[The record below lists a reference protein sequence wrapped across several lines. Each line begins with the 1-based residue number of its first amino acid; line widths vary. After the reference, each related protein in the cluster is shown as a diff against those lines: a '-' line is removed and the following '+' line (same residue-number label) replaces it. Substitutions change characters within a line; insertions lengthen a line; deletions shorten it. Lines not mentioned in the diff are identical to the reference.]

1 MKLEFAIQTA
11 FEGLK
16 MEYKSNEESEWHK
29 SIGDLRPCIAGL
41 KPKPQESFFGLSLIK
56 GSSLYSKRGIMV
68 YACYFNPSSRGDEYI
83 AAYLFVPSRLFFSL
97 PDEIIYSKLYTLL
110 SVIKNDP
117 NEDAYSILKKSHFD
131 QEYEDKGGLDFMMLS
146 YKWVVGAGYAVHYY
160 STDQDLKDLLNPR
173 FLFQRGYMK
182 YRSVVFAQKQALKD
196 ERTIK
201 TFPQEKLRKLTFV
214 TFHNPNGYLVS
225 FEGRDG
231 DFCTNL
237 STFKFVGEE
246 VTIVCRRDGFM
257 DQTKKERIT
266 ENGVIDLRNL
276 QWCMQVEKERF
287 RVTDKEGDGLKYEF
301 SVIGKKDGILS
312 EEEAKDVTIEFR
324 AKNYQ
329 TMRIHANLITQRFIH
344 VAMPH
349 EMVERTYEV
358 KTETGETVE
367 FEILEKKGSEETSP
381 LAGYRVK
388 REDSKQNYIL
398 VKKKSLLPLALAF
411 LAGIL
416 VGAGIFL
423 LCNARNPLPET
434 QDYNPTDIDSTFTQ
448 PSDTAR
454 IDTMYN

>member
-1 MKLEFAIQTA
+1 MKLEFAIQTL
-11 FEGLK
+11 FEGLRT
-16 MEYKSNEESEWHK
+16 EYKSNEKSAWHK
-29 SIGDLRPCIAGL
+29 SIIDLRPCITEL
-41 KPKPQESFFGLSLIK
+41 KPKPQESFFGLRLVEE
-56 GSSLYSKRGIMV
+56 GIMV
-68 YACYFNPSSRGDEYI
+68 YACYFNPSGRGEEFI
-83 AAYLFVPSRLFFSL
+83 AAYLYVPLCLVFSL
-97 PDEIIYSKLYTLL
+97 PDDIIYNKLNTLLDIIKKAPNEEAYSKL
-110 SVIKNDP
+110 KNTSFSQDHKEGLGFTMGMSAKA
-117 NEDAYSILKKSHFD
+117 EDGK
-131 QEYEDKGGLDFMMLS
+131 
-146 YKWVVGAGYAVHYY
+146 AGYVVRYY
-160 STDQDLKDLLNPR
+160 HTEQELKEILNPR
-173 FLFQRGYMK
+173 CLYQKGYEE
-182 YRSVVFAQKQALKD
+182 YRSVVFAQKEILKG

-201 TFPQEKLRKLTFV
+201 AFPQEKLRKLTIV
-214 TFHNPNGYLVS
+214 TLENPKEYLVS
-225 FEGRDG
+225 VEKGKESSKKSISRV
-231 DFCTNL
+231 L
-237 STFKFVGEE
+237 PVGEE

-266 ENGVIDLRNL
+266 DNGVIDLRNL
-276 QWCMQVEKERF
+276 HWRMQVEEERF
-287 RVTDKEGDGLKYEF
+287 RVTDKEGDDLKYEF

-329 TMRIHANLITQRFIH
+329 TTRIHANLITQRFIH

-398 VKKKSLLPLALAF
+398 VKKKSLLPLVLAF
-411 LAGIL
+411 LAGVL